1 MIELKNICK
10 EYHSGGA
17 VKALKDVNLK
27 IRPGEFVAVMGA
39 SGSGKTTLLNI
50 IGCMDRPTSG
60 EYFLGGCKVDTA
72 SAGRTARIRGK
83 KIAFVFQYF
92 ALIEDYTV
100 LENVMISLLKQ
111 KIPQKDRVKRALK
124 ALEQV
129 GIADLARKKAADISG
144 GQKQRA
150 AIARATACR
159 AEIILADEPTG
170 ALDSESGR
178 QVMDLFCRLNKQG
191 KTIML
196 ITHDANIAAFAHRVI
211 TISDGRIIKDEKN

>member
-10 EYHSGGA
+10 EYHSGGT
-17 VKALKDVNLK
+17 VKALKGISLK
-27 IRPGEFVAVMGA
+27 IRRGEFVAVMGA

-50 IGCMDRPTSG
+50 IGCMDNPTSG
-60 EYFLGGCKVDTA
+60 SYFLDGRQVDNA
-72 SAGRTARIRGK
+72 SAGQMARTRGK
-83 KIAFVFQYF
+83 KIAFVFQHF

-100 LENVMISLLKQ
+100 LENVMIPLIKQ
-111 KIPQKDRVKRALK
+111 KISAKDRKDRVVK

-129 GIADLARKKAADISG
+129 GIADLAGKKASDISG

-150 AIARATACR
+150 AIARAIVCG

-170 ALDSESGR
+170 ALDSDSGR
-178 QVMDLFCRLNKQG
+178 QVMRLFRRLNNQG
-191 KTIML
+191 KTVIM
-196 ITHDANIAAFAHRVI
+196 ITHDANVAAFAHRII

>member
-10 EYHSGGA
+10 EYYSGGA

-72 SAGRTARIRGK
+72 SAGRAARIRGK
-83 KIAFVFQYF
+83 KIAFVFQHF

-129 GIADLARKKAADISG
+129 GVADFARKKAADISG

-150 AIARATACR
+150 AIARATACG

-211 TISDGRIIKDEKN
+211 IISDGRIIKDEKN